1 MVELLDLST
10 ELLELI
16 LLQLEEGPDMLSLAT
31 SCRRLQEVASQPRL
45 WVRIL
50 ARTPLVL
57 AGSLDYQVN
66 EPQIRQI
73 LTFLAKVA
81 DPDPL
86 FAVMHDVICAR
97 FQASEVQLDG
107 GCDTSLTVS
116 CRSQPQPHSVT
127 GLGLKLLART
137 ARPWDGH
144 SIHRL
149 RVRDLHG
156 PAVASLL
163 REPLAQLEVTGG
175 IDCRTE
181 AEAGA
186 LAALL
191 EGCTAW
197 RVESLLLEGEEVP
210 WGSLGR
216 AAGRGRLGT
225 VYTGREVLGRGRRE
239 DVREVWMSTEERW
252 VVDGRQVRREEEEEG
267 WQVLDELRRRQKHIA
282 KRKKK
287 LETEIER
294 KIRRMG

>member
-97 FQASEVQLDG
+97 FQASE
-107 GCDTSLTVS
+107 
-116 CRSQPQPHSVT
+116 
-127 GLGLKLLART
+127 ARWT
-137 ARPWDGH
+137 
-144 SIHRL
+144 
-149 RVRDLHG
+149 
-156 PAVASLL
+156 
-163 REPLAQLEVTGG
+163 
-175 IDCRTE
+175 
-181 AEAGA
+181 
-186 LAALL
+186 
-191 EGCTAW
+191 
-197 RVESLLLEGEEVP
+197 
-210 WGSLGR
+210 
-216 AAGRGRLGT
+216 
-225 VYTGREVLGRGRRE
+225 
-239 DVREVWMSTEERW
+239 
-252 VVDGRQVRREEEEEG
+252 VRRRTG
-267 WQVLDELRRRQKHIA
+267 PSR
-282 KRKKK
+282 
-287 LETEIER
+287 
-294 KIRRMG
+294 